1 LLIDKD
7 WNIKLCDFGLSRFVT
22 GNEKDIG
29 TLVRFRGTYCYMATE
44 IYFKDQYS
52 IRSDIYSLGVVLWEM
67 LHKCMTG
74 KYEKPYSEYKFIRYD
89 IQIPVQV
96 SFVIQ
101 YVPSTPLRSS
111 PFTQRAICSR

>member
-1 LLIDKD
+1 MMYRTPNLLIDKD

-22 GNEKDIG
+22 GNEKDGG
-29 TLVRFRGTYCYMATE
+29 TLAKFRGTYCYMATE

-52 IRSDIYSLGVVLWEM
+52 VRSDIYSLGIVLWEM

-96 SFVIQ
+96 KF
-101 YVPSTPLRSS
+101 L
-111 PFTQRAICSR
+111 